1 MPCRISQQA
10 INLTVMRIPIK
21 NSFLLLHSSSSS
33 TTTLIYPLHLPP
45 ALSSPLPPTTFLRT
59 ALSLIHVA
67 IKIPSSPSIL
77 DAMLD
82 ANCSFGGYH
91 SSGGRKIPVC
101 LRHHHR
107 SGRLCVREAHR
118 IRVATARKAHRI
130 RLHRDQDR
138 GPLRSRF
145 SKSQQ
150 DRDGRL

>member
-1 MPCRISQQA
+1 
-10 INLTVMRIPIK
+10 MRIPIK

-82 ANCSFGGYH
+82 AN
-91 SSGGRKIPVC
+91 
-101 LRHHHR
+101 
-107 SGRLCVREAHR
+107 
-118 IRVATARKAHRI
+118 
-130 RLHRDQDR
+130 
-138 GPLRSRF
+138 
-145 SKSQQ
+145 
-150 DRDGRL
+150 